1 MTEKRHVYI
10 VDDDSA
16 LCGELAEAL
25 VVRGFDVLTFLNGE
39 DLIDEAPILRPGCI
53 LLDLNLPGRSGLE
66 VQEALKATHS
76 PHVVV
81 MLSGEGTVSAAVRAL
96 HAGAADFLEKPFRPD
111 QLASTI
117 AQALARHGQDG
128 QQVGKKAAAQ
138 AKVGMISE
146 REREVL
152 SGLLLG
158 LPNKIIA
165 YRLGLSVRTVETY
178 RANLMDKLGVRSLSE
193 AVRIAI
199 DAELVASGRITVG

>member
-16 LCGELAEAL
+16 LCGELTEAL
-25 VVRGFDVLTFLNGE
+25 TARGFDVLTFPNGE
-39 DLIDEAPILRPGCI
+39 DLIERAADLRAGCV
-53 LLDLNLPGRSGLE
+53 LLDLNLPGRNGLE
-66 VQEALKATHS
+66 VQDALKAAHS

-81 MLSGEGTVSAAVRAL
+81 MLSGEGTVSTAVKAL

-117 AQALARHGQDG
+117 AQALLRHGKDAEHADR
-128 QQVGKKAAAQ
+128 KIAAER
-138 AKVGMISE
+138 KVNLISE

-152 SGLLLG
+152 AGLVIG

-178 RANLMDKLGVRSLSE
+178 RANVMEKLGVRSLSE
-193 AVRIAI
+193 AVRLAI
-199 DAELVASGRITVG
+199 DAELRPAGPITAE